1 MVNPFESREQLEAKL
16 RWYEERYGAFI
27 GNRGVHNWRNL
38 FRKPNIYDW
47 TILFM
52 LIMGLFIAWGYQHD
66 IQACREYIKEQQQ
79 NYLHL
84 NPGFKITN
92 LTINE
97 GLKES
102 AKQDNNS

>member
-1 MVNPFESREQLEAKL
+1 MVNELSREQLETKL
-16 RWYEERYGAFI
+16 KWYEERYGSSI
-27 GNRGVHNWRNL
+27 GNRGVHNWKNL
-38 FRKPNIYDW
+38 FRKPNLYDW

-52 LIMGLFIAWGYQHD
+52 LIMGLFIAWSYQHD

-79 NYLHL
+79 DWYVPIN
-84 NPGFKITN
+84 NPVFSN

-97 GLKES
+97 VLKES